1 MNYYPESILKL
12 IKSLS
17 TLPGIGRKTAERL
30 ALHILHA
37 PLHEAQAIASDI
49 LELKQKVTLCSQC
62 FALSDTEHC
71 RICSNVN
78 RDGSIICVVENPT
91 DMAAIEKS
99 GAFNGYY
106 HILGGALSPMDGI
119 GPDEIR
125 LKELFARVRGKGIR
139 EVIIATATDVE
150 GEATASYIADTIR
163 TITDNIKKKC
173 LIVSR
178 IASGIPMGGD
188 LQYVDQVTM
197 QRAMEGRHGF

>member
-12 IKSLS
+12 IQSLS

-37 PLHEAQAIASDI
+37 PLHEAEAIASDI
-49 LELKQKVTLCSQC
+49 LELKKRVKLCVRC

-71 RICSNVN
+71 QICSNIN
-78 RDGSIICVVENPT
+78 RDRSLICVVENPT

-99 GAFNGYY
+99 GVFHGHY

-125 LKELFARVRGKGIR
+125 LRELFLRARAKDIR
-139 EVIIATATDVE
+139 EVIIATGTDVE
-150 GEATASYIADTIR
+150 GESTASYIADNLKNTG
-163 TITDNIKKKC
+163 IT
-173 LIVSR
+173 VSR
-178 IASGIPMGGD
+178 IASGVPMGGD

-197 QRAMEGRHGF
+197 QRAMEGRRGF

>member
-37 PLHEAQAIASDI
+37 PLHEAEAIASDI
-49 LELKQKVTLCSQC
+49 LELRKKVKLCAAC
-62 FALSDTEHC
+62 FALSDTDRC
-71 RICSNVN
+71 RICSNPN
-78 RDGSIICVVENPT
+78 RDSSIICVVENPA

-99 GAFNGYY
+99 GVFNGLY
-106 HILGGALSPMDGI
+106 HILGGALSPIDGI

-125 LKELFARVRGKGIR
+125 LKELFLRVRDKGIK
-139 EVIIATATDVE
+139 EVVIATGTDVE
-150 GEATASYIADTIR
+150 GESTASYIAD
-163 TITDNIKKKC
+163 NLKKTGV
-173 LIVSR
+173 IVSR
-178 IASGIPMGGD
+178 IASGVPMGGD
-188 LQYVDQVTM
+188 LQYVDQVTI